1 LEEWTA
7 TQIRS
12 LVGDTSAV
20 EVGVHCKRTSPRP
33 AAFEIDVALI
43 RRQRLYVLSCTTDS
57 KKARCKSKLFEVA
70 MRARQMGGDLARSA
84 LVCFL
89 DGDDASGPYIDQ
101 LRSDIAS
108 LWEAPNVPA
117 VFGLA
122 DLREWAG
129 GGDRPNLATLQKWL
143 ES

>member
-1 LEEWTA
+1 
-7 TQIRS
+7 
-12 LVGDTSAV
+12 
-20 EVGVHCKRTSPRP
+20 
-33 AAFEIDVALI
+33 
-43 RRQRLYVLSCTTDS
+43 LYVLSCTTDS

-89 DGDDASGPYIDQ
+89 DGGDASGPYVDQ

-129 GGDRPNLATLQKWL
+129 VGGKPNFASLREWL